1 MQGAEIFY
9 YTVGVCLILCLTLV
23 FLALSI
29 DTPGYLRARQELLC
43 AEYLCALG
51 FGAATVVR
59 RGTRWIPLFFGRADK
74 ALGELCRASGFDLNK
89 WRGYRVAVYVCTLAQ
104 QEEKEGCVVLYLYG
118 EQVIGGYVR
127 AASGGKAPLPIVD
140 TPANPR

>member
-1 MQGAEIFY
+1 MQGAELFY

-43 AEYLCALG
+43 AEYLGALG
-51 FGAATVVR
+51 FGAVTVVR

-74 ALGELCRASGFDLNK
+74 ALCELCRVAGLDLNK
-89 WRGYRVAVYVCTLAQ
+89 WRGYRAAVYVCAPVR
-104 QEEKEGCVVLYLYG
+104 EGAEGCAVLYLYG

-127 AASGGKAPLPIVD
+127 AASGEKAPLPTID
-140 TPANPR
+140 APANPR